1 MVEEGVSGAQKFA
14 IKITNSKFRVRA
26 ASLYV
31 FLYINIMCIIYQRAR
46 PPLPPPPPPPQG
58 EIWVSADNQTK
69 CDEWVKALK
78 EAGTV

>member
-14 IKITNSKFRVRA
+14 IKVTNSNFRVRA

-31 FLYINIMCIIYQRAR
+31 FLYIIIMCIIYQRSR
-46 PPLPPPPPPPQG
+46 PPPPPPQG